1 MFQIILFPVDDEK
14 EAKKPELV
22 PESVLAIIEEA
33 YPNSLTID
41 DMSRRFKAETEIVRN
56 MVLELVDKKLVKPVG
71 AGLPGAAGLDSAA
84 GNVTSLS
91 TIVEILNILIQKGAY
106 FFPASGVILFC

>member
-33 YPNSLTID
+33 YPNSRSLNAVPYSPCARTLVFSESRNLMCELT
-41 DMSRRFKAETEIVRN
+41 
-56 MVLELVDKKLVKPVG
+56 VLLRGGSE
-71 AGLPGAAGLDSAA
+71 PG
-84 GNVTSLS
+84 
-91 TIVEILNILIQKGAY
+91 
-106 FFPASGVILFC
+106 PW